1 MAKDVCL
8 VESINT
14 VGGVGKICEMPPTFI
29 MHGKISNVE
38 SMHLQ
43 VVTTHFFA
51 TKTQRKFK
59 LNLLGFFCYQLQ
71 LTYGYWKLVN
81 GWKHGKVYN

>member
-8 VESINT
+8 VESIGS
-14 VGGVGKICEMPPTFI
+14 VGGVEKFCEMPPTFI
-29 MHGKISNVE
+29 VHGNISNVE

-43 VVTTHFFA
+43 VVATHFFG

-59 LNLLGFFCYQLQ
+59 LNLLGSFFAI
-71 LTYGYWKLVN
+71 N
-81 GWKHGKVYN
+81 YNLPMDI